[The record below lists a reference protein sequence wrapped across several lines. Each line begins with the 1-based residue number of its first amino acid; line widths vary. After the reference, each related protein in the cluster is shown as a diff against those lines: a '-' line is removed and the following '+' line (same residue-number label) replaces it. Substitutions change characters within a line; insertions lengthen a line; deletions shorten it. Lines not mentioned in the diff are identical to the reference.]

1 MKTTQYSELVFDEGD
16 LCNLIMQGHNLLDLE
31 RVIVDPKL
39 AIHKLVSVVDDP
51 GAFATWIYPNDTELS
66 VSDFDAVNQQK
77 WFMPDEYK
85 TLDIAQYVLSL
96 CNSDEELQRC
106 GHELLMF
113 QERNM
118 FDLLRY
124 LKYLVDTMTSHNV
137 IWGVGRGSGV
147 ASYVLYKLN
156 VHRIDSLYYEL
167 DPAEFLR

>member
-1 MKTTQYSELVFDEGD
+1 MKTTPYSELVFDEDD
-16 LCNLIMQGHNLLDLE
+16 LCDLIMQGHNLLELE
-31 RVIVDPKL
+31 HVVLDPEF
-39 AIHKLVSVVDDP
+39 AISKIVSVIDDVD
-51 GAFATWIYPNDTELS
+51 ALKTWTQPVNSTISLAE
-66 VSDFDAVNQQK
+66 FDANKQQQ

-124 LKYLVDTMTSHNV
+124 LKYLVNTMTNHQV
-137 IWGVGRGSGV
+137 IWGVGRGSSV

-167 DPAEFLR
+167 DPTEFLR

>member
-1 MKTTQYSELVFDEGD
+1 MKTTPYSELVFGEDD
-16 LCNLIMQGHNLLDLE
+16 LCDLIMQGHNLLELE
-31 RVIVDPKL
+31 HVVLDPEFAIGKIISVIDDVDALKTWTQPVNSTISL
-39 AIHKLVSVVDDP
+39 A
-51 GAFATWIYPNDTELS
+51 E
-66 VSDFDAVNQQK
+66 FDANKQQQ

-124 LKYLVDTMTSHNV
+124 LKYLVDTMTNHQV
-137 IWGVGRGSGV
+137 IWGVGRGSSV

-167 DPAEFLR
+167 DPTEFLR